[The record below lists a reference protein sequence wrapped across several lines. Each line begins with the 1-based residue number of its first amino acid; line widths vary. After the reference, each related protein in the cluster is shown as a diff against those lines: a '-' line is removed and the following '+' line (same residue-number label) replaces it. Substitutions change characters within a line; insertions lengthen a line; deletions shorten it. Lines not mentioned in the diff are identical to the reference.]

1 MQPPHKSL
9 KQRLINGLRRIV
21 RPRVR
26 TADAEQALREIER
39 HYREVVENAVEII
52 YTTDVNGTF
61 IYANPAA
68 LKCCGLSLNQL
79 RKLNYLDL
87 VLESHRK
94 RVARTY
100 MRQFLARQEST
111 YVEFP
116 FALATGEQRWF
127 AQNASLVM
135 ECDRV
140 VGFHLIARDIT
151 ERKQMEK
158 SLRESEERYALA
170 VRGAND
176 GLWDWNLV
184 ADEIYFSPRW
194 KAMLGYSENAI
205 RNSPGEWFNLVHP
218 EDLAHLNAEID
229 AHLQGQID
237 DFECEYRMRDSE
249 GSYRWMLSRGAAIR
263 DNTGKAVR
271 VAGSQTDITERK
283 ATEQL
288 LLRNALH
295 DTLTNL
301 PNRALFMD
309 RLGLAVHRAKR
320 RNDYRFAVLFLDLD
334 RFKSVNDS
342 LGHIIGDQLLV
353 NVGQRL
359 AVCLR
364 PGDTVARLGGDEFAI
379 LLEEIHSVNDATDVA
394 SRIREVMKQPV
405 RLGGQ
410 ELFISAS
417 IGIALGDGE
426 HNQAEDLLRNA
437 DVAMYRAKGRG
448 GKGRAQV
455 FDAGMHAH
463 TQSLLQL
470 EAELSLAVERGEL
483 CIHYQPIVSVH
494 DGAVAGFEALLRW
507 EHPERGLLP
516 PEAFMPVAE
525 ESGLIAAIDSWALK
539 ESCRQLRQWQR
550 WHPSL
555 TVSVNVS
562 GKQFGQ
568 KDIAGQVVAALQ
580 ESGIAPDSLCLE
592 ITETVT
598 MQDPQEAEV
607 IFTRLRALGV
617 QLHMDDFGTG
627 YSSLY
632 YLHRFRF
639 DAFKIDRSCIQGMI
653 MDKEH
658 AELVRALVTLATSL
672 GVRVIAE
679 GVETAEQHEQLQSQ
693 RCAQAQ
699 GHYISPPLAPAAME
713 RLLGIYEAEYA

>member
-1 MQPPHKSL
+1 MQSPHNSL
-9 KQRLINGLRRIV
+9 KQRLINGLCRIV
-21 RPRVR
+21 QPRAR
-26 TADAEQALREIER
+26 AEDTEQALREIER

-79 RKLNYLDL
+79 RKFNYLDL

-100 MRQFLARQEST
+100 MRQFLARQEAT

-135 ECDRV
+135 EGDHV
-140 VGFHLIARDIT
+140 AGFHLIARDIT

-218 EDLAHLNAEID
+218 EDLAHVNAEID

-394 SRIREVMKQPV
+394 SRIREAMKLPV

-417 IGIALGDGE
+417 IGIAVGDGE

-470 EAELSLAVERGEL
+470 EAELGQAVERGEL
-483 CIHYQPIVSVH
+483 CIHYQPIVSVQ

-507 EHPERGLLP
+507 QHPERGLLP

-525 ESGLIAAIDSWALK
+525 ESGLITAIDGWALK
-539 ESCRQLRQWQR
+539 ESCRQLRQWQM

-568 KDIAGQVVAALQ
+568 KDIAGQVAAALQ

-607 IFTRLRALGV
+607 VFTQLRALGV

-639 DAFKIDRSCIQGMI
+639 DAFKIDRSCIQGMTT
-653 MDKEH
+653 DKEH
-658 AELVRALVTLATSL
+658 VELVCALVTLATSL

-713 RLLGIYEAEYA
+713 RLLGIYQAEYA